1 MRLASSCVDLW
12 SFGPLRVQMGCIQ
25 LFSGKCVHVP
35 VLLYIPHLSKEI
47 SLVSLYVFLCVCIP
61 EHFVN
66 SNFKCVHDDTGRENL
81 AIDTATRQT
90 SFFNVFEI
98 RNDILKIDFFRRSV
112 DSDGAPSESTEL
124 LFRQCALR
132 TSMYLHRV
140 AAVPELVW
148 SGRRLWVCI
157 EWSPSLSWYRVV
169 AAPDFV

>member
-1 MRLASSCVDLW
+1 M
-12 SFGPLRVQMGCIQ
+12 
-25 LFSGKCVHVP
+25 HVP
-35 VLLYIPHLSKEI
+35 VLLHVPGLSKEI

-124 LFRQCALR
+124 L
-132 TSMYLHRV
+132 YH
-140 AAVPELVW
+140 P
-148 SGRRLWVCI
+148 
-157 EWSPSLSWYRVV
+157 
-169 AAPDFV
+169 